1 MKKIVLLLIAVSFLA
16 GCASIVSGTKQKVR
30 VNADPGKAVVTIVS
44 QSGIEYYKGAP
55 AEVQLPRK
63 ETYTVEIAMDGY
75 LTQKIVVSHALNGWF
90 IGNLCFGGIPGGV
103 VDFIT
108 GAMWK
113 LEPDTINIVLKTAL
127 LDSENGPMIV
137 FFAFD
142 QDGELR
148 SLSVPMIKA

>member
-1 MKKIVLLLIAVSFLA
+1 MKKLLLLLISVSFLA
-16 GCASIVSGTKQKVR
+16 GCASIVSGTKQKVK
-30 VNADPGKAVVTIVS
+30 VSADPGKAQITIVS
-44 QSGIEYYKGAP
+44 ASGVEFYKGEP

-63 ETYTVEIAMDGY
+63 ETYTVEIAMEGY
-75 LTQKIVVSHALNGWF
+75 VNQKVVVSHALNGWF

-103 VDFIT
+103 VDFLT

-127 LDSENGPMIV
+127 LDSENGPVIV